1 MNIAVAQRSQ
11 HLKENSYKA
20 VVHPKLAYCSTISD
34 SRQQKHITSI
44 CILGMSAHLT
54 FIYPLK

>member
-11 HLKENSYKA
+11 HLKEKSYKA

-34 SRQQKHITSI
+34 SRQQKHITNWKQYNAE
-44 CILGMSAHLT
+44 LLD
-54 FIYPLK
+54 L